1 MSIFKSIID
10 SLKLSDDSDF
20 DDYDDYDDYIAAE
33 EEKARKKAEKKAERD
48 AQPKF
53 SLKETLFRK
62 KKEEPVERPYTDEFG
77 DDDMGV
83 GMPMASAPQPVQQN
97 QRAPLYANNTVSIQ
111 DRRSGY
117 ASGTMTFEER
127 YKAREAAMYRQ
138 QQPARTPVA
147 RPAVQPPA
155 QQSFTQAPSI
165 PPVITPAN
173 RTVRD
178 ALGVTIIKPQGFD
191 DDCQEICDN
200 LINGNPI
207 IVNLEGFDKDKAQ
220 RLMDFVSGCVYSIGG
235 NLNQISSYIFIISP
249 ANIDVTGDYNALM
262 RQDGFGVP
270 TFRR

>member
-1 MSIFKSIID
+1 MGIFKNIID

-62 KKEEPVERPYTDEFG
+62 KAKEEPEAQPYGDDFG
-77 DDDMGV
+77 DDDMG
-83 GMPMASAPQPVQQN
+83 MAMQAAPQPVQQN
-97 QRAPLYANNTVSIQ
+97 QRTPLYSNNTVSIQ

-147 RPAVQPPA
+147 RPAAQPV
-155 QQSFTQAPSI
+155 QQSFSQVPSI